1 MEVEK
6 MKQITSESA
15 RRGSTLCTRVNEKL
29 KNIPNSKVIGFVHG
43 VDKQIYA
50 FIEYDSESE

>member
-1 MEVEK
+1 MR
-6 MKQITSESA
+6 QITSESE
-15 RRGSTLCTRVNEKL
+15 RRGSTLCKRVNEKL

-50 FIEYDSESE
+50 FIEYDSEDNYK